1 MKQCLKCHRF
11 LSSRAHSCIY
21 CTYREI
27 KELEFESSS
36 YNPNYKLYS
45 HEIIVD
51 DRAFTIVNSIGRGGF
66 GRVLKVLN
74 TTGQKHYALKVPL
87 IFDELFSNQK
97 GKREKD
103 IKKSQEFLENEID
116 TLTNVE
122 DEAFINRYK
131 KGMVQTKAKGKDIRF
146 PVLIME
152 LADCTLEE
160 ILLHVS
166 KGGENRITYD
176 EKVKIIKESLN
187 AMSHLHSLGVLHRDL
202 SPDNLF
208 AVDREGNITYVLGDF
223 GAAKSLYNMDTDK
236 KSSEVVG
243 HNAYIDPCR
252 YNRKYNRDFR
262 LDIYSLGIIITEI
275 LMGKLWTDV
284 IGKENI
290 HDFLAVDFE
299 KEFLLQY
306 GAEYIPPSIIGALRK
321 AVKRDIEERYET
333 MDDFRHVLFEVLH
346 DQPGEVESESGEP
359 NTITFPFYFSMTL
372 PFELSDSTF
381 SQEIIRYNEGMQLEL
396 SDYRGAKIVF
406 SDFLPKK
413 VRIKNTSLYSAVI
426 SGNAVLLNFSNSK
439 FMEIEKLIAE
449 LEDEAGGELHFK
461 GIIEIEKVS

>member
-1 MKQCLKCHRF
+1 MKQCLKCHRL
-11 LSSRAHSCIY
+11 LSSRARNCIY
-21 CTYREI
+21 CTHKEI
-27 KELEFESSS
+27 KELEFEFSS
-36 YNPNYKLYS
+36 YNPNYKLYT
-45 HEIIVD
+45 HEIIID
-51 DRAFTIVNSIGRGGF
+51 DRMFTIVKSIGRGGF
-66 GRVLKVLN
+66 GRVLKVVN
-74 TTGQKHYALKVPL
+74 TTDKKQVALKVPL

-97 GKREKD
+97 GKKEQD
-103 IKKSQEFLENEID
+103 IVKSQEFLENEID
-116 TLTNVE
+116 ALSNIE
-122 DEAFINRYK
+122 DETFINRYK
-131 KGMVQTKAKGKDIRF
+131 KGMVKTRAKGKTIRF

-166 KGGENRITYD
+166 KGGANRIPYD
-176 EKVKIIKESLN
+176 EKVKIIKESVN
-187 AMSHLHSLGVLHRDL
+187 AMSHLHNLGILHRDL

-208 AVDREGNITYVLGDF
+208 AVDREDKITYVLGDF
-223 GAAKSLYNMDTDK
+223 GAAKALFSMDTDK

-243 HNAYIDPCR
+243 HNAYLDPCR
-252 YNRKYNRDFR
+252 YNREYNRDFR

-275 LMGKLWTDV
+275 LMGKLWTGV
-284 IGKENI
+284 MGKENI
-290 HDFLAVDFE
+290 HDFSAVDFE

-306 GAEYIPPSIIGALRK
+306 GAEYIPASITEVLRK

-333 MDDFRHVLFEVLH
+333 IDDFRHALFEVLDNRPEEIEAVDH
-346 DQPGEVESESGEP
+346 AP
-359 NTITFPFYFSMTL
+359 NIIAFPFYFSMTL
-372 PFELSDSTF
+372 PFELNDSTF
-381 SQEIIRYNEGMQLEL
+381 SQEIIRFNEGMRLEI

-439 FMEIEKLIAE
+439 FMEIERLIDE
-449 LEDEAGGELHFK
+449 FEDEAEGELHFK